1 MRQFG
6 FRCRLGVAVLG
17 GLLYACG
24 GYDGSTFLRS
34 VEVYDPRAG
43 KWSFVT
49 PMAITRS
56 RVALAANAD
65 KLWAVGG
72 YDGVA
77 NLRFGFDQPSHVD
90 ICIKFELIRTV
101 LWRCTIRGARRGTT
115 RPAWSLTRAEL
126 DSESSPF
133 PRRTFS
139 QPKEHSR
146 RLTLV
151 SLMFQSNAD
160 NSPATVAFVCFW
172 LPLSPKNPPVAFE
185 VEVNGIHSLS
195 RTCRPL

>member
-1 MRQFG
+1 MFQRMFQANATVS

-77 NLRFGFDQPSHVD
+77 NLRYCVFQPSDVD
-90 ICIKFELIRTV
+90 ICIKI
-101 LWRCTIRGARRGTT
+101 
-115 RPAWSLTRAEL
+115 
-126 DSESSPF
+126 
-133 PRRTFS
+133 
-139 QPKEHSR
+139 
-146 RLTLV
+146 
-151 SLMFQSNAD
+151 
-160 NSPATVAFVCFW
+160 
-172 LPLSPKNPPVAFE
+172 
-185 VEVNGIHSLS
+185 
-195 RTCRPL
+195 